1 VLNAR
6 QHLGAKRRKT
16 ATSTDGGATWSVL
29 ADVPELLDPTCMG
42 GLLAL
47 DGSIVVFTGCD
58 SETRRANGALW
69 ISRDAG
75 RTWPEKV
82 VVEREG
88 FAYSVPVALA
98 PDTVGVLY
106 EGAGY
111 KKIVLKRVA
120 VPTTDAAAKH

>member
-1 VLNAR
+1 V
-6 QHLGAKRRKT
+6 
-16 ATSTDGGATWSVL
+16 SV
-29 ADVPELLDPTCMG
+29 AEGRSEGRP
-42 GLLAL
+42 
-47 DGSIVVFTGCD
+47 SIVVFTGCD
-58 SETRRANGALW
+58 SETRRANGAMW
-69 ISRDAG
+69 VSRDAG